1 MEIKIDKLKKSF
13 DKKLIL
19 DIESLTLEKEK
30 ITSII
35 GANGVGKSTL
45 LNIIAGLDR
54 EYTGEIKYDNKL
66 LNKDLKRD
74 ISLIFQTP
82 YLFRRSVYENIEYPL
97 KIRNIG
103 KKKRKQLVLDIINR
117 LEIEDLKDQL
127 AHKLSGGESQKV
139 ALARSLIFKPRL
151 LLLDEPTS
159 NIDSE
164 SIKIMEREILK
175 FHRETQASIIIVT
188 HNKEQSNRLSD
199 NILELK

>member
-117 LEIEDLKDQL
+117 LEIEDLKDKL

>member
-19 DIESLTLEKEK
+19 DIESLTLKKEK

-117 LEIEDLKDQL
+117 LEIEDLKDKL